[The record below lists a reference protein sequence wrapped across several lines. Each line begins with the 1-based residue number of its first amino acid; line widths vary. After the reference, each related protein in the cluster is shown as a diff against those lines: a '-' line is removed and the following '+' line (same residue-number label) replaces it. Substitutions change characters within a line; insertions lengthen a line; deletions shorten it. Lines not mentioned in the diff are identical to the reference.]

1 MAQITPAQPDPA
13 QPDPAQP
20 TAAAQPDA
28 PSPEAALPDPALT
41 EAAGSFFDRTF
52 MGNTVTAWAIA
63 LGVAAA
69 TFLVVYMIR
78 GAVLARARKMAATE
92 RKGLADVL
100 VRLASRLSFSVVVV
114 VAVVVGAQA
123 LPHTHEGLT
132 RALRVIVVIGVA
144 WQALAWGRVALDL
157 GLDAFIRRRT
167 GPDGLPDPALVA
179 SSSLLRFAALLGLY
193 AGVVLMAAD
202 NLGIN
207 VTALVAGLGVTGIAV
222 ALAVQNILGDLFSS
236 LSIVLDKPF
245 VVGDSI
251 VVGEHSGTVER
262 IGLKTTRVRSTSGEQ
277 LVFANSDLLSSR
289 IRNFKRMNER
299 RAVFTLGVTYG
310 TPPEKLER
318 ARDIIR
324 EAIAARPQARFGR
337 AHLKT
342 LGPSSLDFEAEYFVL
357 SADYGVY
364 METLQAVNLEVLRRF
379 ADEGIEFAYPTQTV
393 FVKN

>member
-1 MAQITPAQPDPA
+1 MAQPDTA
-13 QPDPAQP
+13 QTD
-20 TAAAQPDA
+20 AALT
-28 PSPEAALPDPALT
+28 EKALPDPSLT
-41 EAAGSFFDRTF
+41 DTAQPFLDRTF
-52 MGNTVTAWAIA
+52 LGNPVTAWAIA

-78 GAVLARARKMAATE
+78 GAVLARARRMAATE

-123 LPHTHEGLT
+123 LPHKHAGLA
-132 RALRVIVVIGVA
+132 RALQTVVVVGVA
-144 WQALAWGRVALDL
+144 WQLLQWGRVALDL
-157 GLDAFIRRRT
+157 AIEAFVRRRH
-167 GPDGLPDPALVA
+167 GPDGLPDPALEA
-179 SSSLLRFAALLGLY
+179 SSGLIRFVALVGLY
-193 AGVVLMAAD
+193 VAVVLVAAD
-202 NLGIN
+202 NMGIN

-245 VVGDSI
+245 VVGDAI

-299 RAVFTLGVTYG
+299 RAVFTVGVTYA
-310 TPPEKLER
+310 TPAEKLER
-318 ARDIIR
+318 AREIIR
-324 EAIAARPQARFGR
+324 EAVSARPQTRFGR

-342 LGPSSLDFEAEYFVL
+342 LGASSLDFEAEYFVL
-357 SADYGVY
+357 SADYGVF
-364 METLQAVNLEVLRRF
+364 METQQAVNLEVLRRF
-379 ADEGIEFAYPTQTV
+379 GEEGIEFAYPTQTV
-393 FVKN
+393 FVKREGGQSEQ